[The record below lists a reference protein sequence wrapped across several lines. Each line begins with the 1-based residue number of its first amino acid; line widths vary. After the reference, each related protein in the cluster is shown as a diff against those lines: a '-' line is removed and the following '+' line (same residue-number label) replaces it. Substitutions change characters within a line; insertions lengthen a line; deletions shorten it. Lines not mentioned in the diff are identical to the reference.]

1 MTNSSPSLPAEQQS
15 YAAPQGHGTPQGHS
29 EPQGHGAP
37 QRKPAP
43 QGYVVHG
50 HGAPIPT
57 APILVME
64 GVCLSFGPKRV
75 LDGLTFNV
83 RRGEC
88 FGFLGPSGA
97 GKTTT
102 IKLLTRQLTQDTGR
116 IQLFGRPIE
125 HASNADYDRIGI
137 LSDTSA
143 LYERLSIE
151 ENLRL
156 YASIRG
162 RGQHDIDR
170 LLERM
175 KLSDDRRTL
184 IKNCSKG
191 MRQRSALLCALV
203 HAPELLFLDEPTS
216 GLDPAA
222 RAEVHRML
230 SELKRAG
237 ATIFITTHD
246 MAEAEALC
254 DRLAIIDRGRIIA
267 LDAPQSLSMKFARN
281 RIVITTR
288 TRGVLELTRD
298 AAAADTVHDLLA
310 ANEVLAIHS
319 DEPNLEE
326 VFLELTGRNL

>member
-1 MTNSSPSLPAEQQS
+1 MTNSSPSLPAEQQNYS
-15 YAAPQGHGTPQGHS
+15 EQQGHD
-29 EPQGHGAP
+29 AP
-37 QRKPAP
+37 QRQPAP
-43 QGYVVHG
+43 QGYVAHS

-57 APILVME
+57 APILAME

-191 MRQRSALLCALV
+191 MRQRAALLCALV

-230 SELKRAG
+230 SELKRTG

-254 DRLAIIDRGRIIA
+254 DRLAILDRGRIIA

-298 AAAADTVHDLLA
+298 AAAADTVHDLFA